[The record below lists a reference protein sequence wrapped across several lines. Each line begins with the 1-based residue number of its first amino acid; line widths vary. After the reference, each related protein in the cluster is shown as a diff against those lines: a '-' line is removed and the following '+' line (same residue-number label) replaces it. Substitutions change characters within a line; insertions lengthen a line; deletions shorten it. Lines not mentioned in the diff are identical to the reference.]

1 MRPTHSGFSP
11 RIVTRRIR
19 RRSSALKS
27 VRVQRASIVPHQDV
41 ADAPDVLLEMA
52 VSLRPWRNA
61 RMSAI
66 ASGDWVPRNPTTG
79 IAGCCAR
86 RHQRPRD
93 RRATE
98 QRDFGAGEQSRRDI
112 VGGRSSAL
120 QRAVSPNPSQK
131 HRNSAPDI
139 NVRVRHAHRE
149 VARENDRVWIT
160 PRDLVQL
167 VVSQRTHFQVLCHRR
182 APRLLGGKQS
192 HERLHARFGGSKGRQ
207 SVICVIE

>member
-1 MRPTHSGFSP
+1 MFQGC
-11 RIVTRRIR
+11 
-19 RRSSALKS
+19 
-27 VRVQRASIVPHQDV
+27 
-41 ADAPDVLLEMA
+41 EWA
-52 VSLRPWRNA
+52 VSCQE
-61 RMSAI
+61 
-66 ASGDWVPRNPTTG
+66 PTK
-79 IAGCCAR
+79 
-86 RHQRPRD
+86 
-93 RRATE
+93 TE
-98 QRDFGAGEQSRRDI
+98 LFNHLVRAGEQSRRDI
-112 VGGRSSAL
+112 VGRRSSAL

-131 HRNSAPDI
+131 HRHSAPDI

-207 SVICVIE
+207 SVICVIDLCAGSRSDRASARFFCGPLGANAAKCQMHVRPLAPRPTGVLLLQHLRTSPIG